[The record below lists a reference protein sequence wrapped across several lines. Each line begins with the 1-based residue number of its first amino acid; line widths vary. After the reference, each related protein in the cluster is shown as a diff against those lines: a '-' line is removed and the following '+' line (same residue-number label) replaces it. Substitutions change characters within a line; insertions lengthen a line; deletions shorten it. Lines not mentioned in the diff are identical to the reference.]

1 MDWGAIASTAADIAG
16 KWWQSN
22 EASQEA
28 EKNRDWQRDL
38 ADTAYQ
44 RSVTDLRKAGLNPM
58 IAAKVGGASV
68 PSGAVASVP
77 DTGNIGSSAYA
88 NYQRSQE
95 IKKLNA
101 DTQNVQADTAN
112 KISQSRLIDSQ
123 TKLNESSAFAVER
136 RGSLDSQLW
145 NESWERTV
153 NLKSE
158 RARIEAT
165 TRLVEGQL
173 RMLGVSEREI
183 EARTELLKNQ
193 AQESKYSLSRGRR
206 TSEMYEGPAGG
217 LIPYLDPVGKAI
229 GSAGSLY
236 QLGR

>member
-1 MDWGAIASTAADIAG
+1 MDWASIASTAADLVG

-44 RSVTDLRKAGLNPM
+44 RAVTDLRKAGLNPAL
-58 IAAKVGGASV
+58 AAKVGGAAT
-68 PSGAVASVP
+68 PGGATASVP
-77 DTGNIGSSAYA
+77 DVGNVGSSAYA
-88 NYQRSQE
+88 NFQRGQE
-95 IKKLNA
+95 IKKLQA

-123 TKLNESSAFAVER
+123 TKLNESSAVAVDR
-136 RGSLDSQLW
+136 RGNLDSMLW
-145 NESWERTV
+145 NESWERTE
-153 NLKSE
+153 NLKTE
-158 RARIEAT
+158 RQRIEAT

-183 EARTELLKNQ
+183 QARTELLKNQ

-206 TSEMYEGPAGG
+206 TSEMYEGPAGA
-217 LIPYLDPVGKAI
+217 LIPYLEPAGKAI
-229 GSAGSLY
+229 SSAGSLY